1 MVYSLVAQLT
11 DDKGADDLTQSVEHK
26 SIRDVQILVT
36 DPVLLRYRCL
46 LVVRVVVLVAMCTG
60 CGGIGRRRETEGD
73 RDGYCLSASFG
84 SGLVPRTM

>member
-1 MVYSLVAQLT
+1 MKVVVYSLVAQLT
-11 DDKGADDLTQSVEHK
+11 DDKGADDLSQPVEHK

-60 CGGIGRRRETEGD
+60 CGGIGEQRERERETEMD
-73 RDGYCLSASFG
+73 I
-84 SGLVPRTM
+84 V